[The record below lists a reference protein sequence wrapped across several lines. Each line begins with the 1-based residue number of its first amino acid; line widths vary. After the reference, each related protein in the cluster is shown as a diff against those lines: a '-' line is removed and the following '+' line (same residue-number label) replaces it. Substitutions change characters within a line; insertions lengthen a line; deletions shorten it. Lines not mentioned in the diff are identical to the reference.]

1 MKPSSQR
8 LTIKDLPT
16 NERPR
21 ERLAKY
27 GAESLSNSELLAII
41 LRSGVKGDTAIDVA
55 NRLLKQYDGQLR
67 EILSADLKELES
79 IKGVGFTK
87 AIQIKASFELAKR
100 IFETDIEH
108 QQVVFPQD
116 VVNIMLPKLK
126 FEKQE
131 KLYILLLTGKNYLLS
146 KKLVA
151 IGGIDYNTFKPKEVL
166 HIAVKYNASSI
177 ILVHN
182 HPSGDP
188 SPSKQDIEI
197 TRKIIDAGKIIGISV
212 RDHIIIGDGKYTSL
226 KEAGEIRELIK

>member
-1 MKPSSQR
+1 MEPPSQR
-8 LTIKDLPT
+8 LTIKDLPI

-21 ERLAKY
+21 ERLANY

-55 NRLLKQYDGQLR
+55 NRLLKQFDGQLR

-116 VVNIMLPKLK
+116 VANIMLPKLK

-131 KLYILLLTGKNYLLS
+131 KLYILLLSGKNYLLS

-197 TRKIIDAGKIIGISV
+197 TNKIIDAGKIIGISV
-212 RDHIIIGDGKYTSL
+212 RDHIIIGDGKYTSMR
-226 KEAGEIRELIK
+226 EAGEIRS

>member
-1 MKPSSQR
+1 MEPPSQR
-8 LTIKDLPT
+8 LTIKDLPI

-55 NRLLKQYDGQLR
+55 NRLLKRFDGQLR

-79 IKGVGFTK
+79 TRGVGFTK

-100 IFETDIEH
+100 IFETDGEH

-131 KLYILLLTGKNYLLS
+131 KLYILLLSGKNYLLS

-197 TRKIIDAGKIIGISV
+197 TKKIIDAGKIIGISV
-212 RDHIIIGDGKYTSL
+212 RDHIIIGDGKYASMR
-226 KEAGEIRELIK
+226 EAGEIRS

>member
-8 LTIKDLPT
+8 LTIKDLPI

-55 NRLLKQYDGQLR
+55 NRLLKRFDGRLR

-79 IKGVGFTK
+79 IRGVGFTK

-108 QQVVFPQD
+108 QQVVFPHD
-116 VVNIMLPKLK
+116 AVNIMLPKLK

-151 IGGIDYNTFKPKEVL
+151 IGGIDYNSFKPKEVL

-188 SPSKQDIEI
+188 SPSKQDIDI
-197 TRKIIDAGKIIGISV
+197 TKKIIDAGKIIGILV
-212 RDHIIIGDGKYTSL
+212 RDHIIIGDRKYTSL
-226 KEAGEIRELIK
+226 NEAEEIWS

>member
-1 MKPSSQR
+1 MEPPSQR
-8 LTIKDLPT
+8 LTIKDLPI

-21 ERLAKY
+21 ERLANY

-41 LRSGVKGDTAIDVA
+41 LRSGIKGDTAIDVA
-55 NRLLKQYDGQLR
+55 NRLLKQFDGQLR

-131 KLYILLLTGKNYLLS
+131 KLYILLLSGKNYLLS

-197 TRKIIDAGKIIGISV
+197 TEKIIDAGKIIGISV

-226 KEAGEIRELIK
+226 REAGEIRS

>member
-1 MKPSSQR
+1 MKPSLQR

-226 KEAGEIRELIK
+226 KETGEIRELIK

>member
-1 MKPSSQR
+1 METPSQR
-8 LTIKDLPT
+8 LTIKDFPI

-27 GAESLSNSELLAII
+27 GAESLSNLELLAII
-41 LRSGVKGDTAIDVA
+41 LRSGIKGDTAIDVA

-79 IKGVGFTK
+79 TKGVGFTK

-131 KLYILLLTGKNYLLS
+131 KLYILLLSGKNYLLS

-188 SPSKQDIEI
+188 SPSKQDVEI
-197 TRKIIDAGKIIGISV
+197 TKKIIDAGKIIGISV

-226 KEAGEIRELIK
+226 REAGEIRS

>member
-226 KEAGEIRELIK
+226 KEAGEIQELIK

>member
-1 MKPSSQR
+1 MEPPSQR
-8 LTIKDLPT
+8 LTIKDLPI

-151 IGGIDYNTFKPKEVL
+151 IGGIDYNSFKPKEVL

-226 KEAGEIRELIK
+226 KETGEIRS

>member
-1 MKPSSQR
+1 METPSQR
-8 LTIKDLPT
+8 LTIKDLPI

-41 LRSGVKGDTAIDVA
+41 LRSGIKGDTAIDVA

-100 IFETDIEH
+100 IFETDVEH

-116 VVNIMLPKLK
+116 AANIMLPKLK

-131 KLYILLLTGKNYLLS
+131 KLYILLLSGKNYLLS

-226 KEAGEIRELIK
+226 KETGEIRS

>member
-1 MKPSSQR
+1 MKPPSQK
-8 LTIKDLPT
+8 LTIKDLPI

-21 ERLAKY
+21 ERLANY

-55 NRLLKQYDGQLR
+55 NRLLKQFDGQLR

-116 VVNIMLPKLK
+116 VANIMLPKLK

-131 KLYILLLTGKNYLLS
+131 KLYILLLSGKNYLLS

-197 TRKIIDAGKIIGISV
+197 TNKIIDAGKIIGISV
-212 RDHIIIGDGKYTSL
+212 RDHIIIGDGKYTSMR
-226 KEAGEIRELIK
+226 EAGEIRS

>member
-1 MKPSSQR
+1 MEPPSQR
-8 LTIKDLPT
+8 LTIKDLPI

-27 GAESLSNSELLAII
+27 GAENLSNSELLAII

-55 NRLLKQYDGQLR
+55 NRLLKRFDGQLR

-87 AIQIKASFELAKR
+87 AIQIKTSFELAKR
-100 IFETDIEH
+100 IFETDGEH

-131 KLYILLLTGKNYLLS
+131 KLYILLLSGKNYLLS

-188 SPSKQDIEI
+188 SPSKQDVEI
-197 TRKIIDAGKIIGISV
+197 TKKIIDAGKIIGISV
-212 RDHIIIGDGKYTSL
+212 RDHIIIGDGKYVSL
-226 KEAGEIRELIK
+226 REAGEIRS

>member
-1 MKPSSQR
+1 MKPPSQR
-8 LTIKDLPT
+8 LTIKDFPM

-41 LRSGVKGDTAIDVA
+41 LRSGIKGDTAIDVA

-67 EILSADLKELES
+67 GILSADLKELES

-100 IFETDIEH
+100 IFETDSEH

-126 FEKQE
+126 FEKQNKIWELETDIVSYFNKNE
-131 KLYILLLTGKNYLLS
+131 KR
-146 KKLVA
+146 
-151 IGGIDYNTFKPKEVL
+151 
-166 HIAVKYNASSI
+166 ASDFERYPGC
-177 ILVHN
+177 LF
-182 HPSGDP
+182 
-188 SPSKQDIEI
+188 
-197 TRKIIDAGKIIGISV
+197 
-212 RDHIIIGDGKYTSL
+212 
-226 KEAGEIRELIK
+226 

>member
-1 MKPSSQR
+1 MEPPSQR
-8 LTIKDLPT
+8 LTIKDLPI

-41 LRSGVKGDTAIDVA
+41 LRSGIKGDTAIDVA

-100 IFETDIEH
+100 IFETDVEH

-116 VVNIMLPKLK
+116 AANIMLPKLK

-131 KLYILLLTGKNYLLS
+131 KLYILLLSGKNYLLS

-226 KEAGEIRELIK
+226 KETGEIRS

>member
-1 MKPSSQR
+1 MKPQSQR
-8 LTIKDLPT
+8 LTIKDLPI

-21 ERLAKY
+21 ERLANY

-55 NRLLKQYDGQLR
+55 NRLLKQFDGQLR

-197 TRKIIDAGKIIGISV
+197 TKKIIDAGKIIGISV

-226 KEAGEIRELIK
+226 REAGEIRS

>member
-1 MKPSSQR
+1 MEPPSQR
-8 LTIKDLPT
+8 LTIKDLPI

-41 LRSGVKGDTAIDVA
+41 LRSGIKGDTAIDVA

-151 IGGIDYNTFKPKEVL
+151 IGGIDYNSFKPKEVL

-226 KEAGEIRELIK
+226 KETGEIRS

>member
-8 LTIKDLPT
+8 LTIKDFPA

-100 IFETDIEH
+100 IFETDVEH
-108 QQVVFPQD
+108 QQVAFPQD
-116 VVNIMLPKLK
+116 AVNIMLPKLK

-188 SPSKQDIEI
+188 GPSKQDIEI

-226 KEAGEIRELIK
+226 KETGEIRS

>member
-8 LTIKDLPT
+8 LTIKDLPI

-41 LRSGVKGDTAIDVA
+41 LRSGIKGDTAIDVA

-131 KLYILLLTGKNYLLS
+131 KLYILLLSGKNYLLS

-197 TRKIIDAGKIIGISV
+197 TKKIIDAGEIIGISV
-212 RDHIIIGDGKYTSL
+212 RDHIIIGDGKYTSMR
-226 KEAGEIRELIK
+226 EAGKIRS

>member
-1 MKPSSQR
+1 MKPPSQR
-8 LTIKDLPT
+8 LTIKDLPI

-100 IFETDIEH
+100 IFETDGEQ

-151 IGGIDYNTFKPKEVL
+151 IGGIDYNSFKPKEVL

-226 KEAGEIRELIK
+226 KETGEIRS